1 MGGPGSGRK
10 KGSGGKNSKSKWSI
24 AKSNAVKRLEKQI
37 TLLGRTEGM
46 GTNKYQNAVR
56 LLKEMKAKKE

>member
-10 KGSGGKNSKSKWSI
+10 KGSKTNNKKNWSI
-24 AKSNAVKRLEKQI
+24 AKSNAVNRLEKQI
-37 TLLGRTEGM
+37 KLLGRTEGM
-46 GTNKYQNAVR
+46 GTNKYQNAVK